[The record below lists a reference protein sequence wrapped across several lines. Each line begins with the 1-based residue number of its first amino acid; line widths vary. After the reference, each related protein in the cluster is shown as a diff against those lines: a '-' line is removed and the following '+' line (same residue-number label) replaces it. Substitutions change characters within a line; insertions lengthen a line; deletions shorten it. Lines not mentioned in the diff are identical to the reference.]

1 LVGRHYNGEPTR
13 HFQHFKF
20 TLHLQCISHYT
31 IAMSDS
37 PVKGRVIA
45 ITGASQGV
53 GLAAAKVLVSRGAR
67 VALIARN
74 KEALD
79 KACKEL
85 GDQTR
90 AFPADISDC
99 DAVQRTFAAIHES
112 FGQLDGVVNNAGLAR
127 PNKICDTDP
136 QELLLQ
142 LNTNI
147 AGVIYCCKAALP
159 YLKKSSNGRILN
171 ISSASARS
179 RLEISHLG
187 VYSATKCA
195 VDRLSDE
202 LRDELREE
210 GIAVTVLS
218 PGATMTDFAA
228 GWDIQKLTAAFQA
241 WTKKSKY
248 FDGYMHVKYV
258 GQAIA
263 DCFNYPKGVSVDF
276 IEIRPSKLEEK
287 PTI

>member
-1 LVGRHYNGEPTR
+1 
-13 HFQHFKF
+13 
-20 TLHLQCISHYT
+20 
-31 IAMSDS
+31 MSDHL
-37 PVKGRVIA
+37 VKDRVIA
-45 ITGASQGV
+45 ITGASQGL
-53 GLAAAKVLVSRGAR
+53 GLAAAKTLVSRGAK

-79 KACKEL
+79 KACDILNNK
-85 GDQTR
+85 GGGTNAK
-90 AFPADISDC
+90 AFPTDITDHA
-99 DAVQRTFAAIHES
+99 AVTKTFAAINET
-112 FGQLDGVVNNAGLAR
+112 FGRLDGLVNNAGLAR

-147 AGVIYCCKAALP
+147 TGVIYCCQAAFP
-159 YLKKSSNGRILN
+159 FLKKSDNARILN

-179 RLEISHLG
+179 RMEISHLG

-202 LRDELREE
+202 LRDEMREE

-228 GWDIQKLTAAFQA
+228 GWDVKKLTTAFRA
-241 WTKKSKY
+241 WREKSKY
-248 FDGYMHVKYV
+248 FDGYMDVKYV

-263 DCFNYPKGVSVDF
+263 DCFNYPKGVCIDF
-276 IEIRPSKLEEK
+276 VEIRPSKKEEK
-287 PTI
+287 PNL

>member
-1 LVGRHYNGEPTR
+1 MSSDVSL
-13 HFQHFKF
+13 FK
-20 TLHLQCISHYT
+20 
-31 IAMSDS
+31 D
-37 PVKGRVIA
+37 RVIA

-53 GLAAAKVLVSRGAR
+53 GLAAAHAFVARGAR
-67 VALIARN
+67 VALLARSRDV
-74 KEALD
+74 LD
-79 KACKEL
+79 KACTTL
-85 GDQTR
+85 GPQAK
-90 AFPADISDC
+90 AFAVDVGNADAVKKTFADIH
-99 DAVQRTFAAIHES
+99 AA
-112 FGQLDGVVNNAGLAR
+112 FGRLDGLVNNAGLAR

-136 QELLLQ
+136 QELALQ

-147 AGVIYCCKAALP
+147 AGVIYCCQAALP
-159 YLKKSSNGRILN
+159 FLKQSDNGRILN

-179 RLEISHLG
+179 RMEISHLG

-228 GWDIQKLTAAFQA
+228 GWDHKKLMTAFRA
-241 WTKKSKY
+241 WRDKSIY
-248 FDGYMHVKYV
+248 FDGYMDAKYV

-263 DCFNYPKGVSVDF
+263 DCFNYPKGVSIDF
-276 IEIRPSKLEEK
+276 IEIRPSKKEEK
-287 PTI
+287 PKV

>member
-1 LVGRHYNGEPTR
+1 MSNHLV
-13 HFQHFKF
+13 K
-20 TLHLQCISHYT
+20 
-31 IAMSDS
+31 D
-37 PVKGRVIA
+37 RVIA
-45 ITGASQGV
+45 ITGASQGL
-53 GLAAAKVLVSRGAR
+53 GLAAAKVFVERGAK

-79 KACKEL
+79 KVCKEL
-85 GDQTR
+85 GDNAR
-90 AFPADISDC
+90 AFPTDITDHT
-99 DAVQRTFAAIHES
+99 AVHKTFVAIHES
-112 FGQLDGVVNNAGLAR
+112 FGQLDGLVNNAGLAR
-127 PNKICDTDP
+127 PNKICETDP

-159 YLKKSSNGRILN
+159 FLKKSSNGRILN

-179 RLEISHLG
+179 RMEISHLG

-202 LRDELREE
+202 LRDEMREE
-210 GIAVTVLS
+210 GISVTVLS

-228 GWDIQKLTAAFQA
+228 GWNTEKLMTAFRA
-241 WTKKSKY
+241 WREKSKY
-248 FDGYMHVKYV
+248 FDGYMDMKYV

-276 IEIRPSKLEEK
+276 IEIRPSKKEEK
-287 PTI
+287 PKV

>member
-1 LVGRHYNGEPTR
+1 MPDN
-13 HFQHFKF
+13 F
-20 TLHLQCISHYT
+20 
-31 IAMSDS
+31 
-37 PVKGRVIA
+37 VKDRVIA
-45 ITGASQGV
+45 ITGASQGL
-53 GLAAAKVLVSRGAR
+53 GLAAAKTLVSRGAK

-74 KEALD
+74 KEALE

-85 GDQTR
+85 GENAK
-90 AFPADISDC
+90 AFPTDISDHH
-99 DAVQRTFAAIHES
+99 AVQTTFTAIYES
-112 FGQLDGVVNNAGLAR
+112 FGQLDGLINNAGLAR

-147 AGVIYCCKAALP
+147 AGVIYCCKAAFP
-159 YLKKSSNGRILN
+159 YLKQSKNGRILN

-179 RLEISHLG
+179 RMEISHLG

-202 LRDELREE
+202 LRDEMRDE

-218 PGATMTDFAA
+218 PGATMTDFAS
-228 GWDIQKLTAAFQA
+228 GWDTEKLMTAFRA
-241 WTKKSKY
+241 WREKSKY
-248 FDGYMHVKYV
+248 FDGYMDVKYV

-263 DCFNYPKGVSVDF
+263 DCFNYPKGVCIDF
-276 IEIRPSKLEEK
+276 VEIRPSKKEEK
-287 PTI
+287 PKI

>member
-1 LVGRHYNGEPTR
+1 
-13 HFQHFKF
+13 
-20 TLHLQCISHYT
+20 
-31 IAMSDS
+31 MSLAENHIKDS
-37 PVKGRVIA
+37 VIA
-45 ITGASQGV
+45 ITGASQGL
-53 GLAAAKVLVSRGAR
+53 GLAAAKVLVDRGAK

-74 KEALD
+74 REALE
-79 KACKEL
+79 KACIAL
-85 GDQTR
+85 GANAK
-90 AFPADISDC
+90 AFPTDITDQN
-99 DAVQRTFAAIHES
+99 AVQLAFTDIHAA
-112 FGQLDGVVNNAGLAR
+112 FGRLDGIVNNAGLAR

-136 QELLLQ
+136 QELMLQ

-147 AGVIYCCKAALP
+147 AGVIYCCQAALP
-159 YLKKSSNGRILN
+159 FLKQSSNGRILN

-179 RLEISHLG
+179 RMEISHLG

-202 LRDELREE
+202 LRDEMREE

-228 GWDIQKLTAAFQA
+228 GWDVKKLTKAFRA

-248 FDGYMHVKYV
+248 FDGYMDVKYV

-287 PTI
+287 PVF

>member
-1 LVGRHYNGEPTR
+1 
-13 HFQHFKF
+13 
-20 TLHLQCISHYT
+20 
-31 IAMSDS
+31 MSDNL
-37 PVKGRVIA
+37 VKDRVIA
-45 ITGASQGV
+45 ITGASQGL
-53 GLAAAKVLVSRGAR
+53 GLAAAKVLVSRGAK

-74 KEALD
+74 KAALD
-79 KACKEL
+79 KACQEL
-85 GDQTR
+85 GTNAR
-90 AFPADISDC
+90 AFATDITDHN
-99 DAVQRTFAAIHES
+99 AVLQTFEAINLH
-112 FGQLDGVVNNAGLAR
+112 FGQLDGLVNNAGLAR

-159 YLKKSSNGRILN
+159 FLKKSSNGRILN

-179 RLEISHLG
+179 RMEISHLG
-187 VYSATKCA
+187 VYSASKCA

-218 PGATMTDFAA
+218 PGATMTDFAS
-228 GWDIQKLTAAFQA
+228 GWDTEKLMTAFRA
-241 WTKKSKY
+241 WRDKSKY
-248 FDGYMHVKYV
+248 FDGYMDMKYV

-263 DCFNYPKGVSVDF
+263 DCFNYPKGVSIDF
-276 IEIRPSKLEEK
+276 IEIRPNKKEEK
-287 PTI
+287 PKV

>member
-1 LVGRHYNGEPTR
+1 MSSD
-13 HFQHFKF
+13 QH
-20 TLHLQCISHYT
+20 
-31 IAMSDS
+31 
-37 PVKGRVIA
+37 VKDRVIA
-45 ITGASQGV
+45 ITGASQGL
-53 GLAAAKVLVSRGAR
+53 GLAAAKTLVARGAK

-79 KACKEL
+79 KACAVL
-85 GDQTR
+85 GPHAK
-90 AFPADISDC
+90 AFPTDITDH
-99 DAVQRTFAAIHES
+99 DAVHKTFAEIQQT
-112 FGQLDGVVNNAGLAR
+112 FGQLDGLVNNAGLAR
-127 PNKICDTDP
+127 PNKICETDP

-147 AGVIYCCKAALP
+147 GGVIYCCKAALP
-159 YLKKSSNGRILN
+159 LLKKSSNGRIVN

-187 VYSATKCA
+187 VYSASKCA

-202 LRDELREE
+202 LRDELRED

-228 GWDIQKLTAAFQA
+228 GWDMKKLTTAFRA
-241 WTKKSKY
+241 WSKKSKY
-248 FDGYMHVKYV
+248 FDGYMDVKYV

-263 DCFNYPKGVSVDF
+263 DCFNYPKGVCIDF
-276 IEIRPSKLEEK
+276 IEIRPNKIEEK
-287 PTI
+287 PNL

>member
-1 LVGRHYNGEPTR
+1 
-13 HFQHFKF
+13 
-20 TLHLQCISHYT
+20 
-31 IAMSDS
+31 MSDNLA
-37 PVKGRVIA
+37 KDRVIA
-45 ITGASQGV
+45 ITGASQGL
-53 GLAAAKVLVSRGAR
+53 GLAAATILVSRGAK

-79 KACKEL
+79 KACLAL
-85 GDQTR
+85 GPQAK
-90 AFPADISDC
+90 AFPTDITNH
-99 DAVQRTFAAIHES
+99 DAVLKTFAAINDS
-112 FGQLDGVVNNAGLAR
+112 FGQLDGLINNAGLAR

-179 RLEISHLG
+179 RMEISHLG

-202 LRDELREE
+202 LRDEMREE

-228 GWDIQKLTAAFQA
+228 GWDTEKLMTAFRA
-241 WTKKSKY
+241 WREKSKY
-248 FDGYMHVKYV
+248 FDGYMDMKYV

-276 IEIRPSKLEEK
+276 IEIRPSKKEEK
-287 PTI
+287 PKL